1 MRKKQN
7 PSGSSAPEETSA
19 TSTRA
24 LVGVVH
30 HDAKSYNSK
39 RRVNQQGS
47 ESDPVDDL
55 ADFLEAYRASGSKT
69 DREKFYENAWNL
81 IEERARVQL
90 RNHAWKGDVR
100 QDALEI
106 ASAVCARMCQQE
118 EKNKGIFSPYR
129 TSDHMRK
136 YLNRTIYLAVSE
148 NRKKLGKKLS
158 KHVESTRSLD
168 DEEAPV
174 VVPETRKSDWLPY
187 VVRVSKALDT
197 ARAKTKHILPPGV
210 GIDSTELLLNL
221 DLGNGRRGG
230 ELKKLAVKPGVPP
243 RTQQHR
249 AKRLR
254 NNLRDEL
261 EI

>member
-7 PSGSSAPEETSA
+7 PPGSPAPEETSA
-19 TSTRA
+19 TSTPA
-24 LVGVVH
+24 PVGVAHQV
-30 HDAKSYNSK
+30 AKSDSSK
-39 RRVNQQGS
+39 PRANQRRS
-47 ESDPVDDL
+47 ESDPVNDL
-55 ADFLEAYRASGSKT
+55 SNVLEAYRASGSKK
-69 DREKFYENAWNL
+69 DREYFYENAWNL

-100 QDALEI
+100 QDAMEI
-106 ASAVCARMCQQE
+106 ASAVCARLCQQE

-129 TSDHMRK
+129 TPDHMRR

-158 KHVESTRSLD
+158 KHVERTRSLD
-168 DEEAPV
+168 DEESPV
-174 VVPETRKSDWLPY
+174 VVPETRKSDWLPI
-187 VVRVSKALDT
+187 VVRVSKALDS
-197 ARAKTKHILPPGV
+197 ARVKTKNVLPPGV
-210 GIDSTELLLNL
+210 GIDSTELVM
-221 DLGNGRRGG
+221 DLVLGKTKKGDQ
-230 ELKKLAVKPGVPP
+230 LKTLAAIPGVPD

-254 NNLRDEL
+254 KNLRNEL